1 MPIKSTKKR
10 TNDLNEEDVEELVE
24 SMILGV
30 TSDGECVYI
39 HTFNDDIHALE
50 FLETALAGF
59 RAEVLTS
66 LFKRFHN

>member
-1 MPIKSTKKR
+1 MPIKSSKKPDD
-10 TNDLNEEDVEELVE
+10 TFEGLDPEELVE

-39 HTFNDDIHALE
+39 HSFNDDIHALE